1 MSARQRY
8 QWLLGGGAILA
19 LLLAAALL
27 SPPFVAA
34 PQDEDAREEGAEG
47 DPATLASLQEQIR
60 ELQAMLERLDGE
72 AAAEIEEL
80 KRRIGQLEAQLEEA
94 QRPSGEGSA
103 PEDEI
108 EALREAA
115 RAEVPEE
122 SQEEQDAQQQREA
135 MTGRQRSQQDLNPEI
150 SFLGD
155 VSYDWSDS
163 EIQNQF
169 VIRAVEIGFEA
180 PLDPYT
186 RFKGFL
192 SAHQEPPQLEFG
204 IVGDDAHGVE
214 VELEE
219 AYMDWVALPGGTG
232 VRVGKFRQRF
242 GTLNRWHPHAL
253 ASTESSFALRN
264 LFGHEGLN
272 GIGVGVSWALPG
284 FWATSHGLVIEIT
297 NPDNEVAFA
306 GADFSDPA
314 FLLRYTGFYDLNP
327 DSYLEIGLN
336 GTTGPNDEASNGRTT
351 IASIDINYLWEPAS
365 RARYRG
371 FEFRGEYFWSGFE
384 DTTTPG
390 VEQTWEQTWR
400 TNSYYA
406 YLVWKLNRQWQ
417 LGFRYDDAELPS
429 PRSETASGVFREGL
443 QERAITPFVTF
454 WQSEFVR
461 LRLQYQH
468 AERNFIGAQGPDDD
482 DRVWLQ
488 VTWAAGPHKHEA
500 Y

>member
-8 QWLLGGGAILA
+8 RWRLSGGAILA
-19 LLLAAALL
+19 LLLAAAVL
-27 SPPFVAA
+27 SPSLLAA
-34 PQDEDAREEGAEG
+34 PQDEGAREEGAG
-47 DPATLASLQEQIR
+47 VDAATLAALQEQIR
-60 ELQAMLERLDGE
+60 DLQAMLERLDSE
-72 AAAEIEEL
+72 SAAEIEGL
-80 KRRIGQLEAQLEEA
+80 KRRIRQLEAQLEEA
-94 QRPSGEGSA
+94 QGRSGDGSA

-122 SQEEQDAQQQREA
+122 SQEEQDAEQQREA
-135 MTGRQRSQQDLNPEI
+135 MTGRQRTQQALNPEI

-163 EIQNQF
+163 AVQDQF
-169 VIRAVEIGFEA
+169 VLRGAEIGFQA

-192 SAHQEPPQLEFG
+192 AAHQHPPHLELG
-204 IVGDDAHGVE
+204 TGGEEEHDHSIA

-219 AYMDWVALPGGTG
+219 AYMDWVALPGGLSM
-232 VRVGKFRQRF
+232 RVGRFRQRF
-242 GTLNRWHPHAL
+242 GTLNRWHFHAL
-253 ASTESSFALRN
+253 PSTEGPFALRN
-264 LFGHEGLN
+264 LFGHGLV
-272 GIGVGVSWALPG
+272 GIGVGAAWTLPG
-284 FWATSHGLVIEIT
+284 WWATSHGLVVEIT

-314 FLLRYTGFYDLNP
+314 FLLRYTGFYDLGH
-327 DSYLEIGLN
+327 DAYFEVGLN
-336 GTTGPNDEASNGRTT
+336 GTYGPNDELSNGKTT

-365 RARYRG
+365 SARRRG
-371 FEFRGEYFWSGFE
+371 FEFRGEYFWSRFE
-384 DTTTPG
+384 DATTPG
-390 VEQTWEQTWR
+390 AEQTWR

-406 YLVWKLNRQWQ
+406 YLIWKLHRSWRIG
-417 LGFRYDDAELPS
+417 LRYDDAELPS
-429 PRSETASGVFREGL
+429 PRSETASGMFREGL
-443 QERAITPFVTF
+443 RERAITPFVTF

-468 AERNFIGAQGPDDD
+468 AERNFIGPQGPDDD
-482 DRVWLQ
+482 ERVWLQ
-488 VTWAAGPHKHEA
+488 VTFAAGPHKHEA